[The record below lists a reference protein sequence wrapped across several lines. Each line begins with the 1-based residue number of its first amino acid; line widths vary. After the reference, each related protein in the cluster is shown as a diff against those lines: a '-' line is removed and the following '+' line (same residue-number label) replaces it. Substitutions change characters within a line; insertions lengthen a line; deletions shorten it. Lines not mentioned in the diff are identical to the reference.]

1 MTDSPLWVRTSSA
14 DQRQVEPVRASKL
27 SQHVSRPSLHFCC
40 VFLFQYRLAQ
50 CTHRHRHTHTEFYR
64 PRLFFSFFL
73 YLFFSNSWHAEILWS
88 HWFVAPAGKWCWS
101 SVGGRSPASLTSVT
115 GKNKIHKDQK
125 VIYKGNF
132 KWRIVQQHEHKT
144 GVGLDSLQEE
154 LWPCLCDFLCVS
166 PLVGIFSPVVAIGLE
181 LEAIFSDN

>member
-14 DQRQVEPVRASKL
+14 DQRQVEPVRASQL
-27 SQHVSRPSLHFCC
+27 RQHESLPSLHFCC
-40 VFLFQYRLAQ
+40 VFLFQYCLAQ
-50 CTHRHRHTHTEFYR
+50 CTHTHTHSR
-64 PRLFFSFFL
+64 
-73 YLFFSNSWHAEILWS
+73 HAEILWS
-88 HWFVAPAGKWCWS
+88 HRFVAPGGKWCWS

-132 KWRIVQQHEHKT
+132 KWRIVQQDEHRT

-154 LWPCLCDFLCVS
+154 LWPCCVIFNVCPHRLVFLARW
-166 PLVGIFSPVVAIGLE
+166 LQLAW
-181 LEAIFSDN
+181 N